1 MPDDLARIVDSLGE
15 RSNNPRLGVIVLL
28 PRNMVVSKA
37 IGVLDK
43 LRNERGEYAAANAL
57 R

>member
-1 MPDDLARIVDSLGE
+1 MERIVDSLGE

-37 IGVLDK
+37 IGVLDT

>member
-1 MPDDLARIVDSLGE
+1 MPNDLARIVDSLGKRLNQSEVRRSRSAPSE
-15 RSNNPRLGVIVLL
+15 RGL
-28 PRNMVVSKA
+28 SKA